1 MKMIQ
6 HPSLLRRL
14 KRVLWIPWGA
24 ISTMTVR
31 CSLRPAKDIR
41 SIDDAFL
48 SYNIDPQFHVTPHRV
63 PLRRGWYLISYQACV
78 NAPDALFTPKIY
90 PTHNPQS
97 EQNVIGLRPHV
108 SGDVRQLVFLP
119 IAINQFR
126 LDPFDLD
133 YPATDFPVLGR
144 FSINNLTLVRI
155 GAARVLFFCLFHGLK
170 ATRSRRLKRNVRTL
184 YRLLLGRG
192 YPSARRWLI
201 HRTKSALAP
210 PLTLS
215 QWFRHYL
222 EPTATDQSP
231 SSEICTKEPR
241 VLVLLPVATGDTVN
255 ARRTFESLLKQSYS
269 QWQLLMFPTSDAPIE
284 LIQELRRSAVKE
296 PKLRVVGKAP
306 KSLAELPNVKN
317 SDFICIVGAGDQLPV
332 DALARI
338 AHIICRDS
346 PDIIYAD
353 EAQLQSN
360 GVDLRRLNLRTVFN
374 LDGFLSAPTLGFFT
388 LTRIETLDI
397 NKPVPSVDAFALN
410 EWLLLNA
417 LRQADKV
424 IHLPEVLYLLASVQ
438 RPASRLAPQFFRE
451 FLQGRGFS
459 DACVTPTATPGCRAV
474 RYQTPSQG
482 KTAII
487 IPTRDRVDLLQAAVD
502 SLLATTSNDTVEL
515 IVVDHESNEP
525 DTLEYLESL
534 AKEHTVIHYTGS
546 FNFSRINNLAVSYV
560 SDRCDTVLFLNNDI
574 EAITP
579 GWLQSMLDKARRP
592 DVGAVGATLLY
603 PDNRIQHAGVITALA
618 VADHF
623 MADMPY
629 ASPYQQDLSTAV
641 LPWIVTREF
650 SAVTAACLAM
660 RKSVFR
666 DIGGFDEKLAVGF
679 QDVDLCLRLKQQGY
693 RVLFD
698 GEAVLIHHT
707 SATRSTSDNQ
717 ALADSLNDPI
727 FRLHRGDPHFEDTAL
742 FSTRYQALLNRA
754 DPFYHPL
761 LSRLTHYYRLSRG
774 ARRPV
779 VPDAR
784 SITLNLKR

>member
-1 MKMIQ
+1 
-6 HPSLLRRL
+6 
-14 KRVLWIPWGA
+14 
-24 ISTMTVR
+24 
-31 CSLRPAKDIR
+31 
-41 SIDDAFL
+41 L
-48 SYNIDPQFHVTPHRV
+48 S
-63 PLRRGWYLISYQACV
+63 
-78 NAPDALFTPKIY
+78 
-90 PTHNPQS
+90 
-97 EQNVIGLRPHV
+97 
-108 SGDVRQLVFLP
+108 
-119 IAINQFR
+119 
-126 LDPFDLD
+126 
-133 YPATDFPVLGR
+133 
-144 FSINNLTLVRI
+144 
-155 GAARVLFFCLFHGLK
+155 
-170 ATRSRRLKRNVRTL
+170 
-184 YRLLLGRG
+184 
-192 YPSARRWLI
+192 
-201 HRTKSALAP
+201 
-210 PLTLS
+210 
-215 QWFRHYL
+215 
-222 EPTATDQSP
+222 
-231 SSEICTKEPR
+231 
-241 VLVLLPVATGDTVN
+241 
-255 ARRTFESLLKQSYS
+255 
-269 QWQLLMFPTSDAPIE
+269 
-284 LIQELRRSAVKE
+284 
-296 PKLRVVGKAP
+296 
-306 KSLAELPNVKN
+306 ELPNVKN

-338 AHIICRDS
+338 ARIMCRDS

-360 GVDLRRLNLRTVFN
+360 GVDLRRLNLRTAFN

-438 RPASRLAPQFFRE
+438 RPTSRLAPQFFRE

-474 RYQTPSQG
+474 RYQIPSQG

-487 IPTRDRVDLLQAAVD
+487 IPTHDRVDLLQAAVD

-525 DTLEYLESL
+525 GTLEYLESL
-534 AKEHTVIHYTGS
+534 AKEHTVIRYTGL

-579 GWLQSMLDKARRP
+579 DWLQSMLDKARRP
-592 DVGAVGATLLY
+592 DVGVVGATLLY
-603 PDNRIQHAGVITALA
+603 PDNRIQHAGVIMALG

-623 MADMPY
+623 MEEMPY

-660 RKSVFR
+660 RKSVFQ

-679 QDVDLCLRLKQQGY
+679 QDIDLCLRLKQQGY
-693 RVLFD
+693 RVLCD

-717 ALADSLNDPI
+717 ALADSLDDPI
-727 FRLHRGDPHFEDTAL
+727 FRLHLGDPHFEDTAL

-784 SITLNLKR
+784 SITLNLEH